1 MQILLFSVRDFL
13 IETFPTDTNS
23 FKYFQKPF
31 DIETVIQDTL
41 QLRHKTVIQ
50 PDCGYTR

>member
-23 FKYFQKPF
+23 FKHFQKPF
-31 DIETVIQDTL
+31 DTETVIQDTI

-50 PDCGYTR
+50 PAYGYTR